1 VLHCSKLFAEKGN
14 VMPHTHTKAEAIH
27 DAIEGYQAA
36 NRHAPDAHEK
46 ARLISDTVKQWEH
59 EEVEILHAADHPQN

>member
-1 VLHCSKLFAEKGN
+1 
-14 VMPHTHTKAEAIH
+14 MPHTHTKAEAIH

-36 NRHAPDAHEK
+36 YHHVPDAHEK

-59 EEVEILHAADHPQN
+59 EEVEILHSSEQQNK

>member
-1 VLHCSKLFAEKGN
+1 LQQLTAEKGN
-14 VMPHTHTKAEAIH
+14 SMPHTHTKAEAIH

-36 NRHAPDAHEK
+36 HSHIPDAHEK

-59 EEVEILHAADHPQN
+59 EEVEILHAADHGQG